1 MSSMWEEITCE
12 QFLDKMKEAS
22 EWALL
27 NNLVSGVLELCARDA
42 SGEVFVYTSP
52 NKVGMTYPDWITFL
66 LMVDKLALHPDVEPN
81 RRPYLYNKSPW

>member
-22 EWALL
+22 EWTLL
-27 NNLVSGVLELCARDA
+27 DNLENGTLELCVKDM

-52 NKVGMTYPDWITFL
+52 NKVTMTYPDWITFL
-66 LMVDKLALHPDVEPN
+66 LTVYKLALHPDVEPN
-81 RRPYLYNKSPW
+81 RRLYLYNKSPW